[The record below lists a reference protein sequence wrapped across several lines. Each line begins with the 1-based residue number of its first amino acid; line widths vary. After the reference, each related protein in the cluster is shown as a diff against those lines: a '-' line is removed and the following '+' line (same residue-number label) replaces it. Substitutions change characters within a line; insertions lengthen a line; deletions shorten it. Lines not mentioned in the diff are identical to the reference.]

1 MKKKFWIIG
10 GIALVAVL
18 FIAQTLTGGQPVE
31 VLKVAQGDLK
41 TWVEDTA
48 YVQARDEVVIQA
60 SQSGKIVK
68 VAVEVGQKV
77 AAGQELLVMENLDM
91 QYQQDALTIQ
101 LEQLQGELDSSQIAL
116 DQSRLDLEEDQ
127 KNLQRNKQLF
137 LAGAISQ
144 AEYDASVQKNLSLKK
159 DAAKQALLLQSL
171 SQQVAKQNALY
182 HDLGRRNLE
191 LIIKSPQAGTILDLP
206 AKKEQA
212 VMPGNVLVQVGSE
225 GALELKTELLSD
237 DLAEIKIGQKV
248 EITAPILGDQILNG
262 KVTKIYPRAY
272 EKTSALG
279 VIQRRVP
286 VFISLP
292 TNALLK
298 PGYEVQVKIETQL
311 KPNVITLPRTA
322 IRVNAQ
328 GQNEVLAVVQDK
340 IQHLKVQT
348 GLKNTELVEVRSGL
362 KEGQTVVRDASLD
375 IEENARVKIQQ
386 H

>member
-1 MKKKFWIIG
+1 MKKKIWIFG
-10 GIALVAVL
+10 GAAVVVALLIA
-18 FIAQTLTGGQPVE
+18 FTLTGGQPVE
-31 VLKVAQGDLK
+31 VLKAEQGPLR

-60 SQSGKIVK
+60 SQSGRIVK

-91 QYQQDALTIQ
+91 QYQQNGLTVQI
-101 LEQLQGELDSSQIAL
+101 EQLRGEVASSQIAL
-116 DQSRLDLEEDQ
+116 DQSRMDLEENQ

-137 LAGAISQ
+137 QAGAISKI
-144 AEYDASVQKNLSLKK
+144 EYEASVQNNLSLQK
-159 DAAKQALLLQSL
+159 AAERQELILQSL
-171 SQQVAKQNALY
+171 NQQFAQQSALY
-182 HDLGRRNLE
+182 NDLGKRNQE
-191 LIIKSPQAGTILDLP
+191 LIIKSPLTGTVLDLP

-212 VMPGNVLVQVGSE
+212 IMPGNVLAQVGSQ

-248 EITAPILGDQILNG
+248 EITAPILGDQVLNG

-286 VFISLP
+286 VLISLP

-298 PGYEVQVKIETQL
+298 PGYEVQVRIETQS
-311 KPNVITLPRTA
+311 KPKVIILPRTA

-328 GQNEVLAVVQDK
+328 GQNEVLAVVEGR
-340 IQHLKVQT
+340 IQHLEVQI
-348 GLKNTELVEVRSGL
+348 GLKNTESVEIRSGL
-362 KEGQTVVRDASLD
+362 IAGQTVVRDASTD
-375 IEENARVKIQQ
+375 IEENVRVKTQQ
-386 H
+386 P

>member
-10 GIALVAVL
+10 GIAVVAALV
-18 FIAQTLTGGQPVE
+18 IAQTLTGGQQVE
-31 VLKVAQGDLK
+31 VLKAEQGPLR

-48 YVQARDEVVIQA
+48 YVQSQDEVVIQA
-60 SQSGKIVK
+60 SQSGRIVK

-77 AAGQELLVMENLDM
+77 AAGQELLIMENLDM
-91 QYQQDALTIQ
+91 QYQQNALTVQ
-101 LEQLQGELDSSQIAL
+101 LEQLQGELASSQIAL
-116 DQSRLDLEEDQ
+116 DQSRMELEEDQ
-127 KNLQRNKQLF
+127 KSLQRAKQLF
-137 LAGAISQ
+137 QAGAIAR
-144 AEYDASVQKNLSLKK
+144 AEYDASVQKNLSLQK
-159 DAAKQALLLQSL
+159 DLENQELIQQSL
-171 SQQVAKQNALY
+171 NKQLAQQSALY
-182 HDLGRRNLE
+182 NDLGKRNQE

-212 VMPGNVLVQVGSE
+212 IMPGNVLAQVGSQ

-248 EITAPILGDQILNG
+248 EITAPILGDKVLNG
-262 KVTKIYPRAY
+262 QVKKIYPRAY

-286 VFISLP
+286 VLISLP
-292 TNALLK
+292 ANALLK

-311 KPNVITLPRTA
+311 KPNIITLPRTA

-328 GQNEVLAVVQDK
+328 GQNEVLAVVEGR

-348 GLKNTELVEVRSGL
+348 GLRNTELVEIRSGL
-362 KEGQTVVRDASLD
+362 KQGQIVVRDTSTD

-386 H
+386 P

>member
-127 KNLQRNKQLF
+127 KKLQRNKQLF

-311 KPNVITLPRTA
+311 KPKVITLPRTA